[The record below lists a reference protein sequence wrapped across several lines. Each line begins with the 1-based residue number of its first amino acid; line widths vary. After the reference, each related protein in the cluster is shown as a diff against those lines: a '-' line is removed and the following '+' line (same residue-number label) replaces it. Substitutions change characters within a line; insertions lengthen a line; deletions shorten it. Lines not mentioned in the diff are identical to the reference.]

1 MSDNASQPSRSAR
14 RRAGRIILKE
24 HLDIGSCRELQETLQ
39 RYLAKGVDINI
50 NGAGVAHVDTAALQ
64 LLLAFRRQVRDNGR
78 NANWQAPSEA
88 LAKTAA
94 LLGLSA
100 ELELADT
107 AC

>member
-1 MSDNASQPSRSAR
+1 MTGNSQPAR
-14 RRAGRIILKE
+14 RRAGRIVLKE
-24 HLDIGSCRELQETLQ
+24 HLDISRCRELQATLQ
-39 RYLAKGVDINI
+39 RHLARGVDVNI
-50 NGAGVAHVDTAALQ
+50 NGAGVLHADTAALQ
-64 LLLAFRRQVRDNGR
+64 LLLAFRRQLRDNGR